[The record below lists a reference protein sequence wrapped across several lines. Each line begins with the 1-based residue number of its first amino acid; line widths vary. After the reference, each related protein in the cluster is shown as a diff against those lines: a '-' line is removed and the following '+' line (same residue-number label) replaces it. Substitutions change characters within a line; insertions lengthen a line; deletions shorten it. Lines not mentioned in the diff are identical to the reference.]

1 MARQN
6 NEDPAVSHSHR
17 KVASTRTDEPV
28 GGEKGVPVNQQVWQL
43 ELVTGT
49 AEYPEARAEGGRRRS
64 GSAPETACDARGAEA
79 SGQGREGHAGDD
91 GGGDEPPT

>member
-28 GGEKGVPVNQQVWQL
+28 GGEKGGPGQP
-43 ELVTGT
+43 TGV
-49 AEYPEARAEGGRRRS
+49 AARTGHWDSRI
-64 GSAPETACDARGAEA
+64 PRGA
-79 SGQGREGHAGDD
+79 S
-91 GGGDEPPT
+91 